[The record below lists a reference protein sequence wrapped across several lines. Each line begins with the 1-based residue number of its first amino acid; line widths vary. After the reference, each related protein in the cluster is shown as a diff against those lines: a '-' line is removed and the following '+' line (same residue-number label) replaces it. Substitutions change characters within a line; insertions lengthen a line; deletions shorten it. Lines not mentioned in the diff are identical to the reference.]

1 MSTTQRRKHSGW
13 RSRRRSTTAA
23 ISVWRPPE
31 GLILATAGVGLIYAA
46 HILYGALV
54 SDVAMAVTLGAA
66 VIVAFALFDPW
77 LRSDLLRL
85 KGLGWPALAMGLAV
99 LAASLSLT
107 PWAPGGPHPV
117 WDYVHAPMRSV
128 TLDRS
133 TTLVEIVKLLG
144 LSCMFLVGAAAGS
157 SDGRA
162 RTALN
167 LVVGFGA
174 LFGLWFFFAYVTGS
188 IYQTQARRLEAAFLN
203 PNTAGT
209 VFGVLL
215 VVTAGMLARRIR
227 AAAPEARLWASLPL
241 ACAALVFL
249 GCLIATA
256 SRAAFVAT
264 LVALLFLAVSQV
276 ASGRWNVRSA
286 ALGAFAALAVGGVA
300 VALAGGVLMT
310 RILGTSGDVAG
321 RTDVWKA
328 HWQAFLAAPLFG
340 YGPGVFETVN
350 KTLLT
355 ATNFSALWN
364 SRAAMNVYLQWL
376 EQGGLIGALPMFAC
390 IGLIVASTFRG
401 AFRRSRMTG
410 PLFALLA
417 ADLLILVHGAT
428 DFALETP
435 SVSMFWAFLLG
446 LQFALA
452 QGSGAR

>member
-1 MSTTQRRKHSGW
+1 MPTTQRRKHSGW

-23 ISVWRPPE
+23 LSVWRPPE
-31 GLILATAGVGLIYAA
+31 GLILATAAVGLIYAA

-54 SDVAMAVTLGAA
+54 SDVAMAASIGAA

-77 LRSDLLRL
+77 LRADLLRL
-85 KGLGWPALAMGLAV
+85 KGLAWPALAMALTI
-99 LAASLSLT
+99 LAAILSLT
-107 PWAPGGPHPV
+107 PWSPGGPHPV
-117 WDYVHAPMRSV
+117 WDYVNAPLRSA

-144 LSCMFLVGAAAGS
+144 LSCMFLAGAAAGG

-167 LVVGFGA
+167 LVAGFGA
-174 LFGLWFFFAYVTGS
+174 LFGLWFFFAFVTGS
-188 IYQTQARRLEAAFLN
+188 IYQTQPRRLEAAFLN

-215 VVTAGMLARRIR
+215 VLSAGMLARRIR
-227 AAAPEARLWASLPL
+227 AVAPDARLWACLPL
-241 ACAALVFL
+241 ACAVLVFL

-276 ASGRWNVRSA
+276 ASGRWNARSA
-286 ALGAFAALAVGGVA
+286 AMAAFAALGVGGVA
-300 VALAGGVLMT
+300 LALAGGVLMT
-310 RILGTSGDVAG
+310 RILGTGDDVAG
-321 RTDVWKA
+321 RTFVWKT
-328 HWQAFLAAPLFG
+328 HWEAFLAAPLSG
-340 YGPGVFETVN
+340 YGAGVFETVN
-350 KTLLT
+350 KTLIT
-355 ATNFSALWN
+355 AANFPELWN

-376 EQGGLIGALPMFAC
+376 EQTGLIGALPMFVC
-390 IGLIVASTFRG
+390 IGLILASAFRG
-401 AFRRSRMTG
+401 ALRRSRMTG

-417 ADLLILVHGAT
+417 ADLLVLVHGAT